1 MKMVVALLN
10 LTKFRLCAAVAFSA
24 AAGFV
29 IARRE
34 ITSEIFAPALGTFL
48 LACGCCGL
56 NQFQERKIDA
66 RMERTSRRP
75 LPARKMKPGTA
86 LSISLG
92 LMALGL
98 SVLFLKAHVLAGALG
113 LFAALLY
120 NGVYARL
127 KPRTTLAVIPGAMV
141 GAVPP
146 TIGWVSGGE
155 ALLQTGIGALCVLFF
170 LWQVPHCW
178 LLFLKFSEQYRK
190 AGLPTPCSLWTPD
203 RTRRIISVWMFATAV
218 SSLLLPRFLPVYS
231 HFTLIALLAA
241 SLWLIGSAALL
252 VRPQLKANGLTS
264 AYIRL
269 NIYVFF
275 VMSFLSLDRLWPRGL

>member
-155 ALLQTGIGALCVLFF
+155 ALLADRHRGPLRPLFS
-170 LWQVPHCW
+170 L
-178 LLFLKFSEQYRK
+178 
-190 AGLPTPCSLWTPD
+190 AGPP
-203 RTRRIISVWMFATAV
+203 
-218 SSLLLPRFLPVYS
+218 
-231 HFTLIALLAA
+231 LLASLPEVFRTIPEGGPSDAVQPVDPRSDQKNHIGLDVRDCGLLAPA
-241 SLWLIGSAALL
+241 SPLSPGLFPFYPYRLAGCKPLAYWQRCPSCPASA
-252 VRPQLKANGLTS
+252 QG
-264 AYIRL
+264 
-269 NIYVFF
+269 
-275 VMSFLSLDRLWPRGL
+275 